1 MVCLPRGEVCRTNEW
16 PDFIQNVFD
25 AFNQLGA
32 LPEKPVRTLAP
43 HALSYPWNGEDLFS
57 LLQTITTIY

>member
-1 MVCLPRGEVCRTNEW
+1 MLHRTDQR
-16 PDFIQNVFD
+16 PDFFQNVFD

-43 HALSYPWNGEDLFS
+43 HALSHPWNGEDLSS